1 MKNLKK
7 ICVLFL
13 FTILCSTVFAESKKA
28 EIKVFFKEY
37 KEMVSLAEQAAK
49 NKSVPDMAKVEGLM
63 TKLSVKYASLR
74 TSDDWTEKHTKKYE
88 KLTAQYGIAHKEF
101 GKNVGKD
108 IGNTAKEFGKDMG
121 KAGKK
126 AGKELK
132 KLFD

>member
-1 MKNLKK
+1 MKNKK
-7 ICVLFL
+7 IILMVLIVSIITGNL
-13 FTILCSTVFAESKKA
+13 FAESKRG
-28 EIKVFFKEY
+28 EIKQFFKEY
-37 KEMVSLAEQAAK
+37 KAMVSLAEKAAK
-49 NKSVPDMAKVEGLM
+49 KESIPDMAKVEGLM
-63 TKLSVKYASLR
+63 TKLSIKYASLR

-88 KLTAQYGIAHKEF
+88 KLTAKYGIAHKEF